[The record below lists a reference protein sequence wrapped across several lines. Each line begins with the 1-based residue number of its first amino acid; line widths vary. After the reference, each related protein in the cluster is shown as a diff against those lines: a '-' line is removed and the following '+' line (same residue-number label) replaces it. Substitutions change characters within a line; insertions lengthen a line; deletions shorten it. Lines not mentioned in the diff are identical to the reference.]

1 MKNLKK
7 HQLITIGSSIA
18 AIYGVLCLVAFA
30 SATSR
35 TEKPAPVDAEQF
47 ADFMG
52 HEVLDIQDLA
62 EGAEVQRRM
71 FNRITPPGLSWTQP
85 MFPPVAPFDAQ
96 YFDEQFLEG
105 LLGEDKSSAVIYP
118 LSLMQDPKTRETL
131 IYNAEGE
138 LIAAIPADR
147 GSREWPA
154 DADPSRVI
162 LQLDLLPTEDVEPYL
177 YTERRIEESLA
188 RHNTSRLAKSGG
200 AATRG
205 LEAGEF
211 GFANMQSLTNGN
223 ILLTVTNGANVVE
236 VFAYTVWHT
245 SSVVVVT
252 WTNEQSNVVTDT
264 NTVWHQVSPA
274 FNGLESEWECL
285 TTNLVLT
292 NGVGVYEN
300 ANISSNARIRFYAVA
315 NRQDSDGDGLTD
327 GMEIFVHHTNPQ
339 SIDTD
344 GDGLLDGYDIPV
356 WIGDPRYTAWA
367 NNIVFTSSEGL
378 RIFKGEL
385 SAGSDPLAD
394 DTDSDG
400 LPDGWE
406 VQNALDPLDAEGE
419 NGAEGDPDGDGFDNA
434 LELELGAPANN
445 SAWNGEQLAYRL
457 THVTPVIV
465 TNARSI
471 TTNWIGLRVD
481 IDDSIDCGG
490 TAGTQD
496 KRKPLDIP
504 KLLDC
509 GYFIDIRVHGMVEDV
524 DVNYDK
530 VSIEAFTNTFYFSG
544 SYNRPRDCRMIP
556 KTKTCNVLIMGN
568 STAYLRYNTVSYK
581 WHSGAYAEIISATNT
596 APYKVVVSGE
606 DAMCIGETISVTAS
620 GGSES
625 NYTWFGY
632 GGVSLSGTTSNS
644 ALVTGIAPGFASVSA
659 TDSKGCTG
667 VKEIIVLKPD
677 IGEASPLADRTLHP
691 GAARKPL
698 VLRQTL
704 PGAWHGQMQLNL
716 TGAVAYWTPT
726 GGVPIALSS
735 TFFANDQLPQTI
747 YLEGNGCGMGEASF
761 SIAGSGGCA
770 TNTPLQIFGA
780 NATLAG
786 VAEADEESPGGFI
799 ADRTVHTNAPR
810 TMLTLEACGPY
821 GSPGNLILTWDSSV
835 VNIYTA
841 PSGGSALTQFVTPF
855 HGFNGTNLYVEG
867 VVPGASML
875 SWVYSEQTN
884 CVDHICI
891 TVVKDEFQRDGDCS
905 GFDDTLNPPWL
916 MVPVNA
922 TNTALVLIYPA
933 NAADYVSFLSRDTGT
948 ATVAPLTADT
958 SPEIVYLTGVSRGDT
973 TIQSRLSSLN
983 YECAALNVAV
993 KARIDKTIAIHAITE
1008 ENDDVQ
1014 VIPLGQGQPNQTCI
1028 TSGTNGIL
1036 NSVTNGDDVVVGSTI
1051 TTGPNGI
1058 CETSASGDDV
1068 QVITVGKG
1076 KANATCVT
1084 KGANSFRDTIPAGDD
1099 VVTGDDIHT
1108 GADGVCNTAANAV
1121 NLAPANVP
1129 SASAL
1134 EHYLNNSTW
1143 GKQANIHFTVSRYD
1157 TTVNY
1162 DLNRDGQL
1170 ADPWA
1175 YSATWSEIDTITAT
1189 AKVTSVDYNLYYVM
1203 NYEYPAALSEPQ
1215 RGEAWVGDAH
1225 QGSTEY
1231 VTAHE
1236 IGHLLGREG
1245 HLGARVGIELMGST
1259 DSAASPCQ
1267 IIKIDWDYVNP

>member
-1 MKNLKK
+1 
-7 HQLITIGSSIA
+7 
-18 AIYGVLCLVAFA
+18 
-30 SATSR
+30 
-35 TEKPAPVDAEQF
+35 
-47 ADFMG
+47 
-52 HEVLDIQDLA
+52 
-62 EGAEVQRRM
+62 
-71 FNRITPPGLSWTQP
+71 
-85 MFPPVAPFDAQ
+85 
-96 YFDEQFLEG
+96 
-105 LLGEDKSSAVIYP
+105 
-118 LSLMQDPKTRETL
+118 
-131 IYNAEGE
+131 
-138 LIAAIPADR
+138 
-147 GSREWPA
+147 
-154 DADPSRVI
+154 ADPSRVI
-162 LQLDLLPTEDVEPYL
+162 LQLDMLPAEDVEPYL
-177 YTERRIEESLA
+177 YTVRRIEESLA
-188 RHNTSRLAKSGG
+188 RHNASRLTKSGG

-252 WTNEQSNVVTDT
+252 WTNEQSNVVTDN

-327 GMEIFVHHTNPQ
+327 GMEVFVHHTNPQ

-394 DTDSDG
+394 DTDSDS

-419 NGAEGDPDGDGFDNA
+419 NGPEGDPDEDGFDNA

-606 DAMCIGETISVTAS
+606 DAVCIGETISVTAS

-625 NYTWFGY
+625 NSTWSGY
-632 GGVSLSGTTSNS
+632 GGLSLSGTTSNS

-677 IGEASPLADRTLHP
+677 IGKASPLADRTLHP

-735 TFFANDQLPQTI
+735 TSFANEQLPRTI
-747 YLEGNGCGMGEASF
+747 YLEGDGCGIGEASF

-875 SWVYSEQTN
+875 SW
-884 CVDHICI
+884 
-891 TVVKDEFQRDGDCS
+891 
-905 GFDDTLNPPWL
+905 
-916 MVPVNA
+916 
-922 TNTALVLIYPA
+922 
-933 NAADYVSFLSRDTGT
+933 
-948 ATVAPLTADT
+948 
-958 SPEIVYLTGVSRGDT
+958 
-973 TIQSRLSSLN
+973 
-983 YECAALNVAV
+983 
-993 KARIDKTIAIHAITE
+993 
-1008 ENDDVQ
+1008 
-1014 VIPLGQGQPNQTCI
+1014 
-1028 TSGTNGIL
+1028 
-1036 NSVTNGDDVVVGSTI
+1036 
-1051 TTGPNGI
+1051 
-1058 CETSASGDDV
+1058 
-1068 QVITVGKG
+1068 
-1076 KANATCVT
+1076 
-1084 KGANSFRDTIPAGDD
+1084 
-1099 VVTGDDIHT
+1099 
-1108 GADGVCNTAANAV
+1108 
-1121 NLAPANVP
+1121 
-1129 SASAL
+1129 
-1134 EHYLNNSTW
+1134 
-1143 GKQANIHFTVSRYD
+1143 
-1157 TTVNY
+1157 
-1162 DLNRDGQL
+1162 
-1170 ADPWA
+1170 
-1175 YSATWSEIDTITAT
+1175 
-1189 AKVTSVDYNLYYVM
+1189 
-1203 NYEYPAALSEPQ
+1203 
-1215 RGEAWVGDAH
+1215 
-1225 QGSTEY
+1225 
-1231 VTAHE
+1231 
-1236 IGHLLGREG
+1236 
-1245 HLGARVGIELMGST
+1245 
-1259 DSAASPCQ
+1259 
-1267 IIKIDWDYVNP
+1267 

>member
-1 MKNLKK
+1 MKNLRK
-7 HQLITIGSSIA
+7 HQLIAIGSSIA
-18 AIYGVLCLVAFA
+18 VLYGVLCLVAFA
-30 SATSR
+30 SAASR

-71 FNRITPPGLSWTQP
+71 FNRITPPGLSWIQP
-85 MFPPVAPFDAQ
+85 MFPPVAPFDAEN
-96 YFDEQFLEG
+96 FDERFLSE
-105 LLGEDKSSAVIYP
+105 LLGEEKNSVAIYP
-118 LSLMQDPKTRETL
+118 LSLIQNPKTRETL

-162 LQLDLLPTEDVEPYL
+162 LQLGLLPAEDVEPYL

-188 RHNTSRLAKSGG
+188 RYNAPRSAKSGG

-211 GFANMQSLTNGN
+211 GICGIQGTTNGTMF
-223 ILLTVTNGANVVE
+223 ITVTNGANVAE

-245 SSVVVVT
+245 SSVVVAT

-274 FNGLESEWECL
+274 FNGLESAWECL

-292 NGVGVYEN
+292 NGVGIYED

-406 VQNALDPLDAEGE
+406 VKNALDPLDAEGE

-644 ALVTGIAPGFASVSA
+644 TLVTGVAPGFASVSA

-667 VKEIIVLKPD
+667 VKEIIVLQPD
-677 IGEASPLADRTLHP
+677 IGKASPLADRTLHP
-691 GAARKPL
+691 DAARKPL

-735 TFFANDQLPQTI
+735 TFFANEQLPRTI
-747 YLEGNGCGMGEASF
+747 YLEGGGCGIGEASF
-761 SIAGSGGCA
+761 SIAGSGGCEA
-770 TNTPLQIFGA
+770 NTPLQIFGA

-810 TMLTLEACGPY
+810 TMLTLTACGPY

-835 VNIYTA
+835 VKIYTA
-841 PSGGSALTQFVTPF
+841 PSGGTALTQFVTPF

-867 VVPGASML
+867 ISPGTTTLNWTYSAQSNCTDSIQVSVIKVGTETIATTPSDRTRTKIGIGEEVVCSIAPSMSVNWSVTGGGTVSVATGASTTFTASKSPSSSTVHAQIAGADCTVTFMVVAPDGMMTSL
-875 SWVYSEQTN
+875 VSDGNLGSLGMNNIGAKSFFN
-884 CVDHICI
+884 CYVLPND
-891 TVVKDEFQRDGDCS
+891 VSFYNVEFRENIPGETYTWPDGTGGRRPS
-905 GFDDTLNPPWL
+905 AIVHWSVGFDNKTTDIVSSGLAPVARIFDGTNYVDFTFGVRVPEEYKNEAGTWVEWL
-916 MVPVNA
+916 PDENHPRNYRGSDRKARVKLEA
-922 TNTALVLIYPA
+922 SNTAI
-933 NAADYVSFLSRDTGT
+933 G
-948 ATVAPLTADT
+948 
-958 SPEIVYLTGVSRGDT
+958 GWM
-973 TIQSRLSSLN
+973 
-983 YECAALNVAV
+983 
-993 KARIDKTIAIHAITE
+993 
-1008 ENDDVQ
+1008 
-1014 VIPLGQGQPNQTCI
+1014 
-1028 TSGTNGIL
+1028 
-1036 NSVTNGDDVVVGSTI
+1036 
-1051 TTGPNGI
+1051 GPW
-1058 CETSASGDDV
+1058 
-1068 QVITVGKG
+1068 Q
-1076 KANATCVT
+1076 
-1084 KGANSFRDTIPAGDD
+1084 
-1099 VVTGDDIHT
+1099 
-1108 GADGVCNTAANAV
+1108 
-1121 NLAPANVP
+1121 
-1129 SASAL
+1129 
-1134 EHYLNNSTW
+1134 
-1143 GKQANIHFTVSRYD
+1143 
-1157 TTVNY
+1157 
-1162 DLNRDGQL
+1162 
-1170 ADPWA
+1170 
-1175 YSATWSEIDTITAT
+1175 
-1189 AKVTSVDYNLYYVM
+1189 
-1203 NYEYPAALSEPQ
+1203 
-1215 RGEAWVGDAH
+1215 
-1225 QGSTEY
+1225 
-1231 VTAHE
+1231 
-1236 IGHLLGREG
+1236 
-1245 HLGARVGIELMGST
+1245 
-1259 DSAASPCQ
+1259 
-1267 IIKIDWDYVNP
+1267 